1 MKNIVSFSGG
11 KDSTAMILLMMERGI
26 KIDEIINFSMG
37 DWEWPQMIEH
47 IEKFKE
53 KIGINITTLKFENL
67 WEKFS
72 AYGFPNALSRWCTA
86 QKQTQINKYLS
97 AKYANCEYIQYIG
110 IAFDETE
117 RLNKNKDYAEKYIFR
132 YPLVEY
138 KITEEMALK
147 ICYSYGFDW
156 GGLYEL
162 LPSKRVS
169 CWCCPL
175 QTKNTFRVIWEKY
188 PKLWQKLVEM
198 QRISEKQPFR
208 IPDET
213 VFSLEHHFWSEKRYG
228 WKKEKYQTNQIDLF
242 K

>member
-156 GGLYEL
+156 GGVI
-162 LPSKRVS
+162 RIIA
-169 CWCCPL
+169 L
-175 QTKNTFRVIWEKY
+175 QTGF
-188 PKLWQKLVEM
+188 LLVLP
-198 QRISEKQPFR
+198 I
-208 IPDET
+208 T
-213 VFSLEHHFWSEKRYG
+213 N
-228 WKKEKYQTNQIDLF
+228 KEYF
-242 K
+242 